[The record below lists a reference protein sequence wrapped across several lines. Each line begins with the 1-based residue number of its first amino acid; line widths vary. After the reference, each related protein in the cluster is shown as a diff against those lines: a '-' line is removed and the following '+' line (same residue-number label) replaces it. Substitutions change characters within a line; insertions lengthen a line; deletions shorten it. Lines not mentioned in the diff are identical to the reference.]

1 MGLVGDL
8 EDASHADKE
17 TSNFAMWNQ
26 AASFFKSGPKV
37 QYGWIH
43 TNLLKLWPGPVW
55 LLTPMT
61 CYPRY

>member
-1 MGLVGDL
+1 MPEFSPGKNGKALKGSLLMGLVGDL

-37 QYGWIH
+37 QYG
-43 TNLLKLWPGPVW
+43 
-55 LLTPMT
+55 
-61 CYPRY
+61 